1 MFLFPP
7 TVVGR
12 GENRRHPDTQSHM
25 WYLGTEELVNFK
37 TKISSYCLLFSFF
50 SVSNSSWEW
59 SPGFCLHWLT
69 PLYTALSGAT
79 QCDGGITTSS
89 GPWWILLHLLWH
101 ATPLASPSTVNSSS
115 SRLLW
120 CNTHPGIPPTPPTPF
135 AYPCPSP
142 GSWGP
147 KSSGFCFG
155 HRPLS
160 TLPQRSE
167 LFCGSLSSCTWQF
180 PTTSLVKIKAIFPIT
195 APCFHLS
202 PQHFISN
209 MEPSTFPTKTSW
221 LCPDFWLWLPRGGGK
236 RGDGSDG
243 NRQDQEHTLCIKGQ
257 PLSGQLSPRSNEGL
271 MSPDLFFKTRQIS
284 RVLKMGDEE
293 REGSQNAFTRGTEKN
308 TIAVTEMRLRGR
320 KRFGRET
327 LCIQFWPAELPVLKL
342 LRGMSELWG
351 WSSGREVQMTEK
363 TLATLLSG
371 HPTSALSST

>member
-1 MFLFPP
+1 MYNLWNFKVRDWFLPAEWRLRWELVCVPNVGEPHGFEQSPNCSHLCP
-7 TVVGR
+7 TSQVARR
-12 GENRRHPDTQSHM
+12 GHRQSQRHRQVRYKQRTKEWILKSRSRWCSSFHPLWWGGGKSGDILTRKVT
-25 WYLGTEELVNFK
+25 WYLGTEELVNLK
-37 TKISSYCLLFSFF
+37 TKISSYCLLFSFL

-59 SPGFCLHWLT
+59 SPAFCLHWLT

-101 ATPLASPSTVNSSS
+101 ATPLASPSTANSSS
-115 SRLLW
+115 SWLLW

-155 HRPLS
+155 HHPLS

-167 LFCGSLSSCTWQF
+167 LFCGTLSSCTWQF

-209 MEPSTFPTKTSW
+209 MEPTTFPTKTSW
-221 LCPDFWLWLPRGGGK
+221 LCPDFWLWLPPDFWLWLPRGGGK

-257 PLSGQLSPRSNEGL
+257 PLSLANYRHAVMRVWCS
-271 MSPDLFFKTRQIS
+271 QICFS
-284 RVLKMGDEE
+284 
-293 REGSQNAFTRGTEKN
+293 KN
-308 TIAVTEMRLRGR
+308 GR
-320 KRFGRET
+320 YPEF
-327 LCIQFWPAELPVLKL
+327 
-342 LRGMSELWG
+342 
-351 WSSGREVQMTEK
+351 
-363 TLATLLSG
+363 
-371 HPTSALSST
+371 